1 VSPGASGPG
10 AGEGTGVAAE
20 LERSRAV
27 AAALAAEAGAILLE
41 GWGTRPK
48 FEFKG
53 GDIDLVTEFDRR
65 SEALIVSR
73 LAAEFPTDTIIGEE
87 GSAAGP
93 SRQGSRGRVWF
104 IDPLDGTTN
113 FSHGLPLF
121 SVSIGLTVDGVA
133 MVGAVEAPA
142 LRWSFSGAV
151 GAGATWNG
159 RPIAPSAVDTIARAL
174 VVTGFPYSRQPRQD
188 NLAEWAALVGAAQG
202 TRRLGSA
209 ALDLSFVACGWLDAY
224 WERALHPWDLVAG
237 AAIVNA
243 AGGRATE
250 LDGTPFIGDTGRVLA
265 TNGRLHQEM
274 IEILRRVATTSGD
287 PWP

>member
-1 VSPGASGPG
+1 MVAS
-10 AGEGTGVAAE
+10 ASDEGGGGLA
-20 LERSRAV
+20 RSRAMAEEV
-27 AAALAAEAGAILLE
+27 ARDAGRVLLE
-41 GWGTRPK
+41 GWGTRPAIEYK
-48 FEFKG
+48 D
-53 GDIDLVTEFDRR
+53 DIDLVTEFDRR
-65 SEALIVSR
+65 SEQLIVAR
-73 LAAEFPTDTIIGEE
+73 LAAAFPDDTIIGEE
-87 GSAAGP
+87 GSALGP
-93 SRQGSRGRVWF
+93 PRRGREGRVWF

-121 SVSIGLTVDGVA
+121 SVSVGLTVDGVA

-142 LRWSFSGAV
+142 LGWSFAGAV
-151 GAGATWNG
+151 GGGATWNG
-159 RPIAPSAVDTIARAL
+159 RPITPSSVDSVGRAL
-174 VVTGFPYSRQPRQD
+174 VVTGFPYSRQPVQD
-188 NLAEWAALVGAAQG
+188 NLAEWAALIAAAQG

-250 LDGTPFIGDTGRVLA
+250 LDGTPFVGDTGRVLA
-265 TNGRLHQEM
+265 TNGPLHEQM
-274 IEILRRVATTSGD
+274 IAILHRVALASGG